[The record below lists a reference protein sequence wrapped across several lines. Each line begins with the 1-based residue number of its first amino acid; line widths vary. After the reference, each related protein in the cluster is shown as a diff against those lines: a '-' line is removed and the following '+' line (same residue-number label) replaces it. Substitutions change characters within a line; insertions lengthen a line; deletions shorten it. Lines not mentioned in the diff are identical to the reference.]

1 MSNLNGMHS
10 TSKAPFM
17 NSVAA
22 VLADPCTSNALRQQ
36 IQVDLTRDPL
46 DALADAERQLELC
59 RIRVQEVFD
68 SHSLKIEQEE

>member
-1 MSNLNGMHS
+1 M
-10 TSKAPFM
+10 
-17 NSVAA
+17 
-22 VLADPCTSNALRQQ
+22 LADPCTSNALRQQ

-68 SHSLKIEQEE
+68 SHSLKMEQEE